1 MLNVIE
7 NLTEI
12 MDFLSGHFGALNAF
26 ISGQKRGTWDSP
38 LIGARGNH
46 ALTPPKRPILLH

>member
-1 MLNVIE
+1 MLNAIE

-26 ISGQKRGTWDSP
+26 ISGQKRGTGDSP
-38 LIGARGNH
+38 LIGAH
-46 ALTPPKRPILLH
+46 ADQPHHPPKRPILLH